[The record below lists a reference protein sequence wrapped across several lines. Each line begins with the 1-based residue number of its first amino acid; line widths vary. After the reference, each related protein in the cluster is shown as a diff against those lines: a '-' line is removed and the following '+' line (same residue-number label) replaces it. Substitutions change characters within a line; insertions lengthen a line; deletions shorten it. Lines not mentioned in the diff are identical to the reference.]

1 VGTTEKLSVSLG
13 KQINM
18 KWAVLGHA
26 GMLGQD
32 FMSALESRDV
42 TGFDRAEFDIT
53 KAESVNSILSGF
65 DVVVNCAAW
74 TAVDDAEV
82 KESAALAINGS
93 GPRNVAEA
101 CKKTGVKLVHISTD
115 YVFSGNATSPYAE
128 DSLVGPKS
136 AYGRTKLAGEIAVRE
151 TLPSDHYLVRTAWLY
166 GENGPNFVK
175 NMINLEKTKD
185 TISVVDDQL
194 GQPTWTKDLVA
205 QVISMVDN
213 KVPAGT
219 YHGTSS
225 GQTSWF
231 GLAQR
236 IYELI
241 GADPSRVLPTTTG
254 AFPRP
259 APRPAYSVLG
269 HDKWP
274 KVGMSPI
281 RSWDEALGAAF
292 VDGAFGAS

>member
-1 VGTTEKLSVSLG
+1 
-13 KQINM
+13 M

-32 FMSALESRDV
+32 FMSALASRDV
-42 TGFDRAEFDIT
+42 SGFDRVEFDIT
-53 KAESVNSILSGF
+53 NAESVNSIVSGF
-65 DVVVNCAAW
+65 DIVVNCAAW
-74 TAVDDAEV
+74 TAVDDAEE
-82 KESAALAINGS
+82 KEPEALAINGA
-93 GPRNVAEA
+93 GPKNVAEA
-101 CKKTGVKLVHISTD
+101 CKQTGAKLIHISTD
-115 YVFSGNATSPYAE
+115 YVFSGDATSPYAE
-128 DSLVGPKS
+128 DALVGPNS

-166 GENGPNFVK
+166 GEHGPNFIK
-175 NMINLEKTKD
+175 TMINLEKTKD
-185 TISVVDDQL
+185 TISVVNDQL

-225 GQTSWF
+225 GKTSWF
-231 GLAQR
+231 GLTQR

-241 GADPSRVLPTTTG
+241 GADPSRVLPTTTD

-269 HDKWP
+269 HDKWS

-281 RSWDEALGAAF
+281 RNWDEALGAAF
-292 VDGAFGAS
+292 VDQAFK